1 MKKTKNKNVSRTIC
15 NNSIDYIKAL
25 ITNTKAKDINTKAKS
40 NKSSYNNYNNYIKKE
55 AHTFI
60 TSQHKVLTTL
70 FNIKNTTDFTITYTI
85 EHLDTSNSIYAI
97 PHFIDI
103 FNYLL
108 TINEFLSH
116 FTLDEQ
122 QILKDKLSSSKSN
135 KSSKSIIECYTF
147 LANSNIGIKLIK
159 LYNTIIYTNTTF
171 ITNLITKFPT
181 LKFHSLLINSFT
193 SYKILEDLELNIKKV
208 IKFSIVWK
216 NKKLNNI
223 LYLFTYNKEEIPTT
237 YIIKLGKDII
247 KRLLFFNE
255 FLNTTKYPEHF
266 IIFLTNKKKEIDKEL
281 IDQVH
286 FKTININTAV
296 TNTKDIIIYRKEE
309 VFKSVFHELIHFHNL
324 DFRTISPSHILT
336 DIINY
341 LITTHNIN
349 SNNEYLL
356 YECITETLANILNNI
371 YYSGDIKEMEVNLV
385 KEIMFSTLQVSKIL
399 HLSHHKQ
406 WYEFSY
412 NTKTTNTHTTKH
424 KPIKFTQTS
433 CVFSYYILKL
443 YMLLNISSYF
453 KTILDSKL
461 KFIET
466 EKTFTNLIKLID
478 NSRTNVVLKD
488 MINGILKGLQLNKAK
503 HYDTNTK
510 KTKKNKKNK
519 KTNSTT
525 TTIVKT
531 LRMTCL

>member
-1 MKKTKNKNVSRTIC
+1 M
-15 NNSIDYIKAL
+15 
-25 ITNTKAKDINTKAKS
+25 
-40 NKSSYNNYNNYIKKE
+40 
-55 AHTFI
+55 
-60 TSQHKVLTTL
+60 
-70 FNIKNTTDFTITYTI
+70 
-85 EHLDTSNSIYAI
+85 
-97 PHFIDI
+97 
-103 FNYLL
+103 
-108 TINEFLSH
+108 
-116 FTLDEQ
+116 
-122 QILKDKLSSSKSN
+122 
-135 KSSKSIIECYTF
+135 
-147 LANSNIGIKLIK
+147 
-159 LYNTIIYTNTTF
+159 
-171 ITNLITKFPT
+171 
-181 LKFHSLLINSFT
+181 
-193 SYKILEDLELNIKKV
+193 
-208 IKFSIVWK
+208 
-216 NKKLNNI
+216 
-223 LYLFTYNKEEIPTT
+223 
-237 YIIKLGKDII
+237 
-247 KRLLFFNE
+247 
-255 FLNTTKYPEHF
+255 
-266 IIFLTNKKKEIDKEL
+266 
-281 IDQVH
+281 
-286 FKTININTAV
+286 
-296 TNTKDIIIYRKEE
+296 
-309 VFKSVFHELIHFHNL
+309 FHELIHFHNL